1 MFLHFLLFSEADLE
15 YRFLVAND
23 IKRSKEALYPPTIIE
38 KIKEEVSSSVFN
50 KISLTY
56 KEVKKDKTPDYSI

>member
-1 MFLHFLLFSEADLE
+1 MFLHFLLFNESDLE

-56 KEVKKDKTPDYSI
+56 REVKKDKTSDYSK